1 MQLETRLETQ
11 AKGPTMLYDAIVIG
25 GGPAGLQAALTIG
38 RMHRQ
43 VLLLDSGEYRNATVQ
58 HAHNLVTNDGRDPA
72 ELRAIARAEL
82 AAYPTVE
89 VRSTAV
95 ESVSGA
101 LGDFRVELPG
111 GAEHARRLVLA
122 TGMRDE
128 LPPVP
133 GLAEQWGRRV
143 AQCPF
148 CHGHEFAGQRVAI
161 LVDGEHAEMV
171 SRMLQPVVASAL
183 IVPPARVSR
192 VAETGDGLALTLADG
207 TAGHV
212 AGIFTAATSHQRAP
226 FAAQLGCRILPG
238 GGVEI
243 DALGRTTVPGVY
255 AAGDMAHTAAV
266 PGPLVSLAAAIASGQ
281 LAAASVVR
289 DDIMA

>member
-1 MQLETRLETQ
+1 
-11 AKGPTMLYDAIVIG
+11 MLYDAIVIG

-43 VLLLDSGEYRNATVQ
+43 VLLLDSGEYRNAAVE

-89 VRSTAV
+89 VRDTEV
-95 ESVSGA
+95 ESVSGG

-111 GAEHARRLVLA
+111 GIERARRLVLA

-133 GLAEQWGRRV
+133 GLAEQWGRLV

-148 CHGHEFAGQRVAI
+148 CHGHEFAGRRVAI
-161 LVDGEHAEMV
+161 LVEGEHGEMIG
-171 SRMLQPVVASAL
+171 RMLRPVVASAL
-183 IVPPARVSR
+183 MVPPGDVARVAAS
-192 VAETGDGLALTLADG
+192 GDGLELTLADG
-207 TAGHV
+207 TTEQV
-212 AGIFTAATSHQRAP
+212 AGIFTAATAHQRAP
-226 FAAQLGCRILPG
+226 FAGQLGCGILPG

-266 PGPLVSLAAAIASGQ
+266 PGPLVSLASAITAGQ

-289 DDIMA
+289 DDIMS

>member
-1 MQLETRLETQ
+1 
-11 AKGPTMLYDAIVIG
+11 MLYDAIVIG

-38 RMHRQ
+38 RMHRR
-43 VLLLDSGEYRNATVQ
+43 VLLLDSGEYRNATVA

-89 VRSTAV
+89 VRDAAV
-95 ESVSGA
+95 DSVAGA
-101 LGDFRVELPG
+101 LGDFRVTLEG
-111 GAEHARRLVLA
+111 GATEHARRLVLA

-128 LPPVP
+128 LPAIP
-133 GLAEQWGRRV
+133 GLAEQWGRRI

-148 CHGHEFAGQRVAI
+148 CHGHEFAGRRIAI
-161 LVDGEHAEMV
+161 LVDGEHGEMV
-171 SRMLQPVVASAL
+171 QRMLRPVVASAL
-183 IVPPARVSR
+183 ITSPADVSR
-192 VAETGDGLALTLADG
+192 IADSGDGLELTLADG
-207 TAGHV
+207 TVERV
-212 AGIFTAATSHQRAP
+212 AGVFTAATAHQRAP
-226 FAAQLGCRILPG
+226 FAQQLGCGILPS

-243 DALGRTTVPGVY
+243 DGLGRTTVPGVY

-281 LAAASVVR
+281 VAAASVVR
-289 DDIMA
+289 DDIMT

>member
-1 MQLETRLETQ
+1 
-11 AKGPTMLYDAIVIG
+11 MLYDAIVIG

-43 VLLLDSGEYRNATVQ
+43 VLLLDSGEYRNAAVE
-58 HAHNLVTNDGRDPA
+58 HAHNLVTNDGRAPA

-89 VRSTAV
+89 VRDTAV

-111 GAEHARRLVLA
+111 GTERARRLVLA

-133 GLAEQWGRRV
+133 GLAEQWGRLV

-148 CHGHEFAGQRVAI
+148 CHGHEFAGRRVAI
-161 LVDGEHAEMV
+161 LVEGEHGEMV
-171 SRMLQPVVASAL
+171 GRMLRPVVASAL
-183 IVPPARVSR
+183 IVPPADVAR
-192 VAETGDGLALTLADG
+192 VAASGDGLELTLTDG
-207 TAGHV
+207 TAERV
-212 AGIFTAATSHQRAP
+212 AGIFTAATAHQRAP
-226 FAAQLGCRILPG
+226 FAGQLGCGLLPG

-266 PGPLVSLAAAIASGQ
+266 PGPLVSLAAAIAAGQ

-289 DDIMA
+289 DDIMS

>member
-1 MQLETRLETQ
+1 
-11 AKGPTMLYDAIVIG
+11 MLYDAIVIG

-38 RMHRQ
+38 RMHRR
-43 VLLLDSGEYRNATVQ
+43 VLLLDSGEYRNATVE

-89 VRSTAV
+89 VRDAAA

-101 LGDFRVELPG
+101 LGDFHVELADG
-111 GAEHARRLVLA
+111 TERARRLVLA

-128 LPPVP
+128 LPAVP
-133 GLAEQWGRRV
+133 GLAEQWGRTV

-148 CHGHEFAGQRVAI
+148 CHGHEFAGRRVAI
-161 LVDGEHAEMV
+161 LVPGEHGEMV
-171 SRMLQPVVASAL
+171 GRMLQPVVSSAL
-183 IVPPARVSR
+183 IVAPDQVARVAASD
-192 VAETGDGLALTLADG
+192 DGLELTLADG
-207 TAGHV
+207 ATEHV
-212 AGIFTAATSHQRAP
+212 AGIFTAATAHQRAP
-226 FAAQLGCRILPG
+226 FAAQLGCGILPG

-266 PGPLVSLAAAIASGQ
+266 PGPLVSLAAAIAAGQ

-289 DDIMA
+289 DDIMS

>member
-1 MQLETRLETQ
+1 
-11 AKGPTMLYDAIVIG
+11 MLYDAIVIG

-43 VLLLDSGEYRNATVQ
+43 VLLLDSGEYRNATVS

-89 VRSTAV
+89 VRTAAV

-101 LGDFRVELPG
+101 LGDFGVTLADGTES
-111 GAEHARRLVLA
+111 ARRLVLA

-133 GLAEQWGRRV
+133 GLAEQWGRKV

-161 LVDGEHAEMV
+161 LVEGEHGEMV
-171 SRMLQPVVASAL
+171 GRMLQPVVASAL
-183 IVPPARVSR
+183 VVPPAQVAR
-192 VAETGDGLALTLADG
+192 VADSDDGLDLTLADG
-207 TAGHV
+207 TTEHV
-212 AGIFTAATSHQRAP
+212 AGIFTAATAHQRAP
-226 FAAQLGCRILPG
+226 FAEQLGCGILPG

-255 AAGDMAHTAAV
+255 AAGDMAHTSAV
-266 PGPLVSLAAAIASGQ
+266 PGPLVSLAAAIAAGQ

-289 DDIMA
+289 DDIMS